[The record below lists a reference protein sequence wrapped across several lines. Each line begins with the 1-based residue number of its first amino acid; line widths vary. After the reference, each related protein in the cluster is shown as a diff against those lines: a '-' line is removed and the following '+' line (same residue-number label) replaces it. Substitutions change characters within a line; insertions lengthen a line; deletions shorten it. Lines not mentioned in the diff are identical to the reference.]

1 MVSIF
6 GPILFLTLTVAIDE
20 RFIMDSAAQTISAVW
35 FLLLT
40 FSCFT
45 LWLMKESISLHNGD
59 VTPLQL
65 CVLFGKY
72 ELVSLLCSEP
82 FFGDP
87 LIKDSSGYDSFLL
100 AQRYVSIILKERD
113 ELFDCCFFF
122 FFSFFNFFSSFRLF
136 YFLLYSLNYC
146 NFNKYIIF
154 FKFKSYR
161 CWFVDVQR

>member
-1 MVSIF
+1 VVSIF

-100 AQRYVSIILKERD
+100 AQRYVYR
-113 ELFDCCFFF
+113 
-122 FFSFFNFFSSFRLF
+122 
-136 YFLLYSLNYC
+136 
-146 NFNKYIIF
+146 YI
-154 FKFKSYR
+154 K
-161 CWFVDVQR
+161 

>member
-6 GPILFLTLTVAIDE
+6 GPILFLTLSVAIDE

-35 FLLLT
+35 FLLLL

-72 ELVSLLCSEP
+72 ELVRLLCSEP

-100 AQRYVSIILKERD
+100 AQRYVYRYIEER
-113 ELFDCCFFF
+113 
-122 FFSFFNFFSSFRLF
+122 R
-136 YFLLYSLNYC
+136 
-146 NFNKYIIF
+146 
-154 FKFKSYR
+154 
-161 CWFVDVQR
+161 

>member
-1 MVSIF
+1 MYFTNILSFFFSQFLITTSSCTGASRKGCTRCWSLIGVVSIF
-6 GPILFLTLTVAIDE
+6 GPILFLTLTVAVDE

-35 FLLLT
+35 FLLLI

-100 AQRYVSIILKERD
+100 AQRYVYRYIKER
-113 ELFDCCFFF
+113 
-122 FFSFFNFFSSFRLF
+122 R
-136 YFLLYSLNYC
+136 
-146 NFNKYIIF
+146 
-154 FKFKSYR
+154 
-161 CWFVDVQR
+161 